1 MGWSGLERN
10 KLDYILTDLLPVEIS
25 ELFSFSQLYA
35 FLLAKDRQKT
45 LETLIHEI
53 QQVKAKSCSLM
64 FKEGWSTKPLKYRI
78 LKGNDTMREMSVIQ
92 PFSALNLYIFIECY
106 QKEILSYFEKH
117 HEFSIR
123 YHKKNTDLYYKSK
136 SGKVTQYFQD
146 QSSCVG
152 RGVIQQAANYFKIA
166 PFESINSFA
175 DSRIWRMCNFKYKY
189 YAKLDYKACF
199 DSIYTH
205 AFTWIIERN
214 VVDAKAASNSHLFVT
229 IDRILQNI
237 NGRSSN
243 GIVVGPEFSR
253 MMAEI
258 LLQHIDSEI
267 CLSLEK
273 DGICYNVDYVAFR
286 YVDDIFLFANQSQI
300 LDQILAKYK
309 TIGERYLLRLNE
321 LKLVKGTT
329 PCLPK
334 EWLGKTRQLSDIIG
348 NFFFQG
354 KKVDYEKLPEEE
366 RFLVKTDYISV
377 DRIKDEIAVLVKQH
391 SDDARTIVSFL
402 LSTLLN
408 NISKKKNGY
417 SLFGKQQLGKAL
429 LLLDMALYIY
439 AFYPSFDQTRKIIS
453 IIAYMNS
460 EVDFKTDEKTHEK
473 MGRVI
478 NRYAFVFQSGNIFDL
493 CDWFP
498 FFHEYNIV
506 LDAKT
511 ESALIHTA
519 EECND
524 PIIWANLLL
533 YSQYYPPFFDELQKK
548 VETVVKKQICKISD
562 KEPMMQVEFWYVLI
576 FHNCPYISLTLR
588 QKMSSLIQEIKKST
602 TSKTSSS
609 KSSSPFPSAIV
620 TQLICEFLEQRSPSG
635 NKPEESLFNW
645 KGIKNFSDQ
654 ITYRTYQRT
663 VFKRYRKNTYGLYA
677 SLD

>member
-45 LETLIHEI
+45 LKTLIHEI
-53 QQVKAKSCSLM
+53 QQGKAKSCSLM

-146 QSSCVG
+146 QSSRVG
-152 RGVIQQAANYFKIA
+152 REVIQQAANYFRIA

-214 VVDAKAASNSHLFVT
+214 VVDAKAASNSYLFVT

-267 CLSLEK
+267 CLSLQK
-273 DGICYNVDYVAFR
+273 DGIFYNVDYVAFR
-286 YVDDIFLFANQSQI
+286 YVDDIFLFANQPQI

-460 EVDFKTDEKTHEK
+460 EVDFKTNEKAHEK

-478 NRYAFVFQSGNIFDL
+478 NRYAFIFQSGNIFDL

-588 QKMSSLIQEIKKST
+588 QKMSSLIQEIKKSAT
-602 TSKTSSS
+602 S

>member
-35 FLLAKDRQKT
+35 FLLQKENQKI
-45 LETLIHEI
+45 LNDLIQEI
-53 QQVKAKSCSLM
+53 KQNKAQSSSRM
-64 FKEGWSTKPLKYRI
+64 FENGWSTKPLKYKI
-78 LKGNDTMREMSVIQ
+78 LKGTDTMREMSVIQ
-92 PFSALNLYIFIECY
+92 PFSALNLFLFIECY
-106 QKEILSYFEKH
+106 QKEILNYFEKH
-117 HEFSIR
+117 HDYSIR
-123 YHKKNTDLYYKSK
+123 YHKKSTDIYYKAK
-136 SGKVTQYFQD
+136 SGQITQYFQN
-146 QSSCVG
+146 QSFRVG
-152 RGVIQQAANYFKIA
+152 RGVIQQAGNYFKIG

-175 DSRIWRMCNFKYKY
+175 DSRVWRMCNFKYKY

-214 VVDAKAASNSHLFVT
+214 VVDAKDAYNSHLLVT

-253 MMAEI
+253 MMAEV

-267 CLSLEK
+267 SVSLSKENIVY
-273 DGICYNVDYVAFR
+273 DVDYVAFR
-286 YVDDIFLFANQSQI
+286 YVDDIFLFANQPQVIEQI
-300 LDQILAKYK
+300 LSKYK

-321 LKLVKGTT
+321 LKLARGST

-334 EWLGKTRQLSDIIG
+334 EWLEKTRQLSDIIG
-348 NFFFQG
+348 NFFYQG
-354 KKVDYEKLPEEE
+354 KKSDYDKLPEDE
-366 RFLVKTDYISV
+366 RFLVKTEFISV
-377 DRIKDEIAVLVKQH
+377 DRIKDEIAVLVKEH
-391 SDDARTIVSFL
+391 SEDKRTIVSFL

-417 SLFGKQQLGKAL
+417 TLFGKQHLGKAL
-429 LLLDMALYIY
+429 LLIDIALYVY
-439 AFYPSFDQTRKIIS
+439 AFYPSFDQARKIIS

-460 EVDFKTDEKTHEK
+460 EIDFKGDDKANTKLC
-473 MGRVI
+473 RAI
-478 NRYAFVFQSGNIFDL
+478 NRYSFVFRSGNIFDL

-498 FFHEYNIV
+498 FFLEYNIV
-506 LDAKT
+506 LDVKT
-511 ESALIHTA
+511 ENFLIQAA

-533 YSQYYPPFFDELQKK
+533 YSQYYRPFFDELSKK
-548 VETVVKKQICKISD
+548 VESIVEKQILRISD

-576 FHNCPYISLTLR
+576 FHNCPYISAALR
-588 QKMSSLIQEIKKST
+588 QKMSDIVNDIKIKAGSG
-602 TSKTSSS
+602 KG
-609 KSSSPFPSAIV
+609 KKPFPSAV
-620 TQLICEFLEQRSPSG
+620 TTQLICDFLEQRSPSG

>member
-10 KLDYILTDLLPVEIS
+10 KSDYILTDLLPVEIS
-25 ELFSFSQLYA
+25 ELFSFSQLYT
-35 FLLAKDRQKT
+35 FLLAKERQKT
-45 LETLIHEI
+45 LDTLIHVI
-53 QQVKAKSCSLM
+53 KNNKAKSSLPM
-64 FKEGWSTKPLKYRI
+64 FKDGWSTKPLKYKI
-78 LKGNDTMREMSVIQ
+78 LKGNGTMREMSVIQ
-92 PFSALNLYIFIECY
+92 PFSALNLFLFIECY
-106 QKEILSYFEKH
+106 QKDILSYFEKH

-136 SGKVTQYFQD
+136 SGKVIQYFQD
-146 QSSCVG
+146 QSSRVG
-152 RGVIQQAANYFKIA
+152 RGAIQQAGNYFKIA

-189 YAKLDYKACF
+189 YAKLDYKSCF

-205 AFTWIIERN
+205 AFTWAIERN
-214 VVDAKAASNSHLFVT
+214 VVDAKDANNSHLFVT

-267 CLSLEK
+267 SLSLKK
-273 DGICYNVDYVAFR
+273 DGIAYNVDYVAFR
-286 YVDDIFLFANQSQI
+286 YVDDIFLFANQPQT
-300 LDQILAKYK
+300 LDQILSKYK

-334 EWLGKTRQLSDIIG
+334 EWLEKTRQLSDIIG
-348 NFFFQG
+348 DFFYQG
-354 KKVDYEKLPEEE
+354 RKVDYEKLPEEE
-366 RFLVKTDYISV
+366 RFLVKADYISV
-377 DRIKDEIAVLVKQH
+377 DRIKDEIAVLLKQH
-391 SDDARTIVSFL
+391 SDDRRTIVSFL

-417 SLFGKQQLGKAL
+417 LLFGKQQLGKAL

-460 EVDFKTDEKTHEK
+460 EIDFKSDEKAKEK
-473 MGRVI
+473 LSRAI
-478 NRYAFVFQSGNIFDL
+478 NRYAFIFQSGNIFDL

-498 FFHEYNIV
+498 FFHEYNIM

-511 ESALIHTA
+511 ENALIHTA

-533 YSQYYPPFFDELQKK
+533 YAQYYQPFFNEMQKK
-548 VETVVKKQICKISD
+548 VETVVEKQICKISD
-562 KEPMMQVEFWYVLI
+562 KQPMMQDEFWYVLI
-576 FHNCPYISLTLR
+576 FHNCPYISTLLR
-588 QKMSSLIQEIKKST
+588 QNMSNLICEIG
-602 TSKTSSS
+602 KTASNKPSGS
-609 KSSSPFPSAIV
+609 NAPLLPSAIV
-620 TQLICEFLEQRSPSG
+620 TQLICDFLEQRSPSE

>member
-53 QQVKAKSCSLM
+53 QQVKVKSCSPM

-136 SGKVTQYFQD
+136 SGKVTQYFQN
-146 QSSCVG
+146 QSSRVG

-175 DSRIWRMCNFKYKY
+175 DSRIWRMCNFKYKH

-273 DGICYNVDYVAFR
+273 DGFFYNVDYVAFR

-300 LDQILAKYK
+300 LDQILVKYK
-309 TIGERYLLRLNE
+309 KIGERYLLRLNE
-321 LKLVKGTT
+321 LKLVRGTT

-460 EVDFKTDEKTHEK
+460 EVDFKTNEKAHEK

-478 NRYAFVFQSGNIFDL
+478 NRYAFIFQSGNIFDL

-588 QKMSSLIQEIKKST
+588 QKMSSLIQEIKKSA
-602 TSKTSSS
+602 TSKL
-609 KSSSPFPSAIV
+609 SSPFPSAIV

>member
-1 MGWSGLERN
+1 MEEKSMGWSGLERN

-45 LETLIHEI
+45 LKTLIHEI

-117 HEFSIR
+117 HEYSIR

-146 QSSCVG
+146 QSSRVG

-354 KKVDYEKLPEEE
+354 KKIDYEKLPEEE

-460 EVDFKTDEKTHEK
+460 EVDFKTDEKAHEK

-511 ESALIHTA
+511 ERALIHTA

-533 YSQYYPPFFDELQKK
+533 YSQYYPPFFDELQGK

-588 QKMSSLIQEIKKST
+588 QKMSNLIQEIKKSAT
-602 TSKTSSS
+602 S

>member
-53 QQVKAKSCSLM
+53 QQVKVKSCSPM

-136 SGKVTQYFQD
+136 SGKVTQYFQN
-146 QSSCVG
+146 QSSRVG

-267 CLSLEK
+267 CLSLQK
-273 DGICYNVDYVAFR
+273 DGIFYNVDYVAFR
-286 YVDDIFLFANQSQI
+286 YVDDIFLFANQPQI

-460 EVDFKTDEKTHEK
+460 EVDFKTNEKAHEK

-478 NRYAFVFQSGNIFDL
+478 NRYAFIIQSGNIFDL

-548 VETVVKKQICKISD
+548 VETVVKKQICKKSD

-588 QKMSSLIQEIKKST
+588 QKMSSLIQEIKKSAT
-602 TSKTSSS
+602 S